1 MNEQEYQFQVLD
13 LKITQA
19 ISLIKENREIE
30 AKKNFTDSLPAWV
43 DLETAVKLKTNRSI
57 ETYRSKLFLQPCCGT
72 NYKLVGGIKS
82 WEKADV
88 LEWLKITDNN
98 LKSYAERFGVTLPA
112 NYEKRSQ
119 E

>member
-1 MNEQEYQFQVLD
+1 MNQKDYEFQVLN
-13 LKITQA
+13 LKISQA

-43 DLETAVKLKTNRSI
+43 DLETAVKLKTCRSI
-57 ETYRSKLFLQPCCGT
+57 ETYRSKIFLQPCCGT

-98 LKSYAERFGVTLPA
+98 LKSYADRFGVKLPA
-112 NYEKRSQ
+112 NYAKRSQ